1 MLTAA
6 DREAQP
12 RSGSRRSRPP
22 WNPADADFDR
32 ALDGSTSTVLGAF
45 EGDALV
51 ATAMVGH
58 DGHRGWVYYVAV
70 DPGARGRDLG
80 RQIMGAAEEWLRQRG
95 AVKAQLMV
103 RDEQWSARVDRVAT
117 RPRSDRDVAMARG
130 VRLVVTSVDVPLAEL
145 RPLSKR

>member
-1 MLTAA
+1 MRGTVIVAVCDHQRLETRALTAG
-6 DREAQP
+6 DRDATTALWELAGLV
-12 RSGSRRSRPP
+12 RP
-22 WNPADADFDR
+22 WNPPDVDFDR
-32 ALDGSTSTVLGAF
+32 ALDGSTSTVLGTF

-95 AVKAQLMV
+95 AVKVQLMV
-103 RDEQWSARVDRVAT
+103 RATNTGVLAFYEQVGYSAEE
-117 RPRSDRDVAMARG
+117 
-130 VRLVVTSVDVPLAEL
+130 VTVMSRWL
-145 RPLSKR
+145 